1 MNDLHP
7 GLVAALVV
15 DLDAGFADVVR
26 AYQGLLL
33 GTALRLTGDRPA
45 AEDLAAEAFLRA
57 FRALRD
63 YDAERIAALELRGW
77 LVTVLLNEHRN
88 TVRTATRRPAL
99 SGAPLP
105 ERAARE
111 PGPAEVATRGDPDLA
126 AALAALPAVQRDAVV
141 LRHVADLD
149 VPAVAAALGV
159 GEGTARSHV
168 SRGLA
173 RLRTLLASPDR
184 SAP

>member
-1 MNDLHP
+1 MTELAGPDLR
-7 GLVAALVV
+7 VALVE
-15 DLDAGFADVVR
+15 DLDGGFACLVR
-26 AYQGLLL
+26 THERMLFD
-33 GTALRLTGDRPA
+33 TALRLTSDRAA

-63 YDAERIAALELRGW
+63 YDAARITALDLRAW

-88 TVRTATRRPAL
+88 QIRTATRRPAL
-99 SGAPLP
+99 AGAPVP
-105 ERAARE
+105 DRAARD
-111 PGPAEVATRGDPDLA
+111 PGPEELA
-126 AALAALPAVQRDAVV
+126 ARADPALADALAALPAVQRDAVV

-173 RLRTLLASPDR
+173 RLRTLLADR
-184 SAP
+184 TAP

>member
-1 MNDLHP
+1 MSDLTD
-7 GLVAALVV
+7 ALVE
-15 DLDAGFADVVR
+15 DLDGGFAQVVR
-26 AYQGLLL
+26 WYQGSLL
-33 GTALRLTGDRPA
+33 GTALRLTGHRA
-45 AEDLAAEAFLRA
+45 SAEDLTAEAFLRA

-63 YDAERIAALELRGW
+63 YDADRIAALDLRAW

-88 TVRTATRRPAL
+88 TIRTATRRPAL

-105 ERAARE
+105 DRPAHE
-111 PGPAEVATRGDPDLA
+111 PGPAEVAARADPDLA
-126 AALAALPAVQRDAVV
+126 AALARLPAVQREAVV

-173 RLRTLLASPDR
+173 RLRTLLASHDR
-184 SAP
+184 SAS

>member
-1 MNDLHP
+1 MNELRT
-7 GLVAALVV
+7 ALVV
-15 DLDAGFADVVR
+15 DLDAGFAEVVR
-26 AYQGLLL
+26 TYQGLLL
-33 GTALRLTGDRPA
+33 GTAMRLTGDRPA

-63 YDAERIAALELRGW
+63 YDAERIGALELRGW

-99 SGAPLP
+99 SGAPVP
-105 ERAARE
+105 DRATPD
-111 PGPAEVATRGDPDLA
+111 PGPADLATRADPDLA
-126 AALAALPAVQRDAVV
+126 AALARLPAVQREAVV

-173 RLRTLLASPDR
+173 RLRTLLTSPDR
-184 SAP
+184 STP